1 MINLGGMMKHISV
14 IGSCNMDLVVEVDRR
29 PMPGETVLGNKM
41 VLSPGG
47 KGANQAIAAA
57 RLGAKVY
64 MVGCV
69 GNDAY
74 GQMLKKAMED
84 SNVNTDYVYVLDNVH
99 TGTAH
104 ITVSNGENTIIVI
117 KGANS
122 EVSQKHIEEAW
133 KTISASDIVLLQHEI
148 SKETIDYVIKRCYE
162 ENIPVLLNPAPYM
175 DVPEEWI
182 KKVKYITPNEHEAAL
197 MFKGY
202 TRNEILTS
210 NNGKVIMTA
219 GKEGVFYGENNSIIN
234 ISGFD
239 VKAVDTTGAG
249 DTFNGAF
256 AVARSEGKNMKESIR
271 FANAAAALSVTK
283 FGAQSGMPYRKD
295 VEELLK
301 CKK

>member
-1 MINLGGMMKHISV
+1 M
-14 IGSCNMDLVVEVDRR
+14 
-29 PMPGETVLGNKM
+29 
-41 VLSPGG
+41 
-47 KGANQAIAAA
+47 
-57 RLGAKVY
+57 
-64 MVGCV
+64 
-69 GNDAY
+69 
-74 GQMLKKAMED
+74 
-84 SNVNTDYVYVLDNVH
+84 
-99 TGTAH
+99 
-104 ITVSNGENTIIVI
+104 
-117 KGANS
+117 
-122 EVSQKHIEEAW
+122 
-133 KTISASDIVLLQHEI
+133 LQHEI